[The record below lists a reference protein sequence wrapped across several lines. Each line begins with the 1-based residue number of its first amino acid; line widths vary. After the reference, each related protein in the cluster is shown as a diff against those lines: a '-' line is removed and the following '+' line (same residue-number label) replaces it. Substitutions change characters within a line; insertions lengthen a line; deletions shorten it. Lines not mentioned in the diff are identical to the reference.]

1 MYACLQTHRQGC
13 NYYHACTYAWTH
25 WDLNPGPSACEADVI
40 PLHHVPNCID
50 LVLWIHNTNYWGGLM
65 VTFLSCGK
73 LHQHSRL
80 SFSNDV
86 TQPQKSISWGP
97 SMTNR
102 NCRLSSVGTYIEHAL
117 RKRTVAGSIPTG
129 GCLVRGMA
137 LILEVGLPKI
147 GSAIKPALAPWRQTA
162 GRGPSDSTATP
173 VSSPGSRQGH
183 ASLVSGR
190 RPVPRGAAT
199 ALAADNVAAPAHA
212 HRDTQRNSP
221 ITHAGF
227 RPMHADPICNR
238 SMPGVDILRTLTALK
253 RTQWGAPPRTH
264 ARCRLRRLW

>member
-1 MYACLQTHRQGC
+1 M
-13 NYYHACTYAWTH
+13 
-25 WDLNPGPSACEADVI
+25 
-40 PLHHVPNCID
+40 
-50 LVLWIHNTNYWGGLM
+50 
-65 VTFLSCGK
+65 SCGK